1 LKAALA
7 LGLSFFRISLRE
19 RESLFWFWI
28 FPLLLL
34 AFLGAVFGRVE
45 KGKMDLRV
53 MVVDFDRNFL
63 SQALG
68 AVVREIGES
77 GLFQV
82 VEVPESQGDPRE
94 WAEKEVRE
102 GRIHA
107 ALVIPRGFSFDLQG
121 FPRAGADPVR
131 LEILYRRGEAGSST
145 AASILSEAVE
155 EFGRSFLAETGFLR
169 RKIPVE
175 KEFVGGEERPIAYV
189 EFILPGIIL
198 MALFVS
204 GIFNVPSAVVL
215 AKETK
220 VLRQYFAT
228 PVSGGQYLAGL
239 TLASLWMSV
248 VQIAAIWTLGRFA
261 FGAHLSLLRPGAL
274 LYLLLAFGV
283 SLGLGFLI
291 SALSRTS
298 GTAMALSN
306 LLNLPLQ
313 FLGGLYFPLASL
325 PGPLRILMAIN
336 PLTHLAQGL
345 RSSLGL
351 ETPSFPPWASLLV
364 PLLWVLG
371 SALVSG
377 KRIRLTEE

>member
-1 LKAALA
+1 
-7 LGLSFFRISLRE
+7 
-19 RESLFWFWI
+19 
-28 FPLLLL
+28 
-34 AFLGAVFGRVE
+34 
-45 KGKMDLRV
+45 
-53 MVVDFDRNFL
+53 
-63 SQALG
+63 
-68 AVVREIGES
+68 
-77 GLFQV
+77 
-82 VEVPESQGDPRE
+82 
-94 WAEKEVRE
+94 
-102 GRIHA
+102 
-107 ALVIPRGFSFDLQG
+107 
-121 FPRAGADPVR
+121 
-131 LEILYRRGEAGSST
+131 
-145 AASILSEAVE
+145 VE

>member
-1 LKAALA
+1 LKAVLG

-19 RESLFWFWI
+19 RESLFWFF

-45 KGKMDLRV
+45 KGGMDL
-53 MVVDFDRNFL
+53 VVALVDLDRSPL
-63 SQALG
+63 SQALC
-68 AVVREIGES
+68 ALVREIGEG
-77 GLFQV
+77 GLFRV
-82 VEVPESQGDPRE
+82 VEVPENRGNPRE

-107 ALVIPRGFSFDLQG
+107 ALVIPHGFSRTLQG
-121 FPRAGADPVR
+121 FPLSGSGPAQV
-131 LEILYRRGEAGSST
+131 EILYRRGEAGSST
-145 AASILSEAVE
+145 AASILSEAAE
-155 EFGRSFLAETGFLR
+155 EFGRAFLGGTGLLR
-169 RKIPVE
+169 REIPGE
-175 KEFVGGEERPIAYV
+175 KEFVGGGERPVAYV
-189 EFILPGIIL
+189 EFILPGVIL
-198 MALFVS
+198 MVLFVN

-215 AKETK
+215 AKEK
-220 VLRQYFAT
+220 KILRQYFAT
-228 PVSGGQYLAGL
+228 PLSGGQYLAGL